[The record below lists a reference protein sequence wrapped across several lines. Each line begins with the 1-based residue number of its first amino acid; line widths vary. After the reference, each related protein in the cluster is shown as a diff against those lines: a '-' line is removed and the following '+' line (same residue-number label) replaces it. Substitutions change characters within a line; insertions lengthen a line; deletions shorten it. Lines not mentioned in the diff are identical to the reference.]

1 MGRFIAFIILFIPG
15 VLAAMGIKYMRDML
29 FGILHFPFPSLLMQ
43 FILGFIFMVG
53 GIGFIA
59 GFVLHR
65 DRKRKK
71 VQKRFQK

>member
-15 VLAAMGIKYMRDML
+15 VLAAMGIKYMRDMM
-29 FGILHFPFPSLLMQ
+29 FGILHFPFPSLLLQ
-43 FILGFIFMVG
+43 FILGFIIMVG

-71 VQKRFQK
+71 VQKRFQR